1 MTQARP
7 GLADLDRLAATTRD
21 AGVRVEVR
29 WLGPRRPLPADVD
42 LSAFRIIQEAV
53 TNVVRHAGTGHCQVT
68 VDCRDEELG
77 IEVSDDGRGG
87 AIEGGGFG
95 IDGMRERACL
105 LGGELTAGPR
115 ASGGFRVA
123 ARLPVPAAAR

>member
-1 MTQARP
+1 
-7 GLADLDRLAATTRD
+7 
-21 AGVRVEVR
+21 
-29 WLGPRRPLPADVD
+29 
-42 LSAFRIIQEAV
+42 
-53 TNVVRHAGTGHCQVT
+53 VT
-68 VDCRDEELG
+68 VDCRHDELG
-77 IEVSDDGRGG
+77 IEVTDDGRGSAPPAEGPGEGSAIEGG

-115 ASGGFRVA
+115 AGGGFRVA